1 MKTGLTALAA
11 PLAAALMLAAAPAA
25 AQTAAPAAEP
35 GIAIADVGAWLTSKG
50 GEVGPVRREGDETFF
65 MVKDGPLNWAL
76 FFYGCQADVCG
87 DIQFSAVFSNPG
99 VTLDKVN
106 EWNRDQRFLKAFYMP
121 GAAGAAPSAAI
132 QYDVLIHQGSVEQ
145 LNDPAAV
152 WIGLL
157 GIFAT
162 HIGYLAPA
170 PAAAPPAQ

>member
-1 MKTGLTALAA
+1 MKTGLIALAA
-11 PLAAALMLAAAPAA
+11 AVVLAGATPAL
-25 AQTAAPAAEP
+25 AQTAAPAAATP
-35 GIAIADVGAWLTSKG
+35 GLAITEVSAWLASKG

-87 DIQFSAVFSNPG
+87 DVQFSAVFSNPG

-106 EWNRDQRFLKAFYMP
+106 EWNREQRFLKAFYLP
-121 GAAGAAPSAAI
+121 AAETGAAPSAAI
-132 QYDVLIHQGSVEQ
+132 QYDVLIHQGGVDQ
-145 LNDPAAV
+145 LTDPATV

-157 GIFAT
+157 GQFAT

-170 PAAAPPAQ
+170 AAPPAQ